1 MSQIFLNALLKDY
14 YSNFK
19 SSNVP
24 NFNSK
29 KAIIEDW
36 VKELQSGKLDTL
48 KEEEVKSRFIN
59 NLFGDVLDFNYGNSN
74 YWSLREEAKTKSDG
88 TKPDAALGYFTQDKR
103 NDDVRVII
111 EIKDA
116 TTDLD
121 KKQKREGN
129 KSPLD
134 QAFEYAPKMGGNC
147 KWVVVSNFKEI
158 RFYSST
164 DRNKYQKF
172 LLENLLQ
179 NDSLKEFLFLF
190 HKDKFIS
197 KQKKSSTD
205 SLYEISKKAI
215 VKKSAKAK
223 TKHILD
229 DLYNCLFR
237 FKGLGFVDP
246 NYLCTLYPF
255 NILDEHVWHYDDG
268 TLFTINKDIYLF
280 LQQIEVG
287 EEKIQ
292 INDSLVK
299 EFTKLKVVNYEEKL
313 NWIITFLNKSHV
325 YNITAI
331 KDYLAVQKR
340 HKNTLG
346 FSYTHDFYFEEDEG
360 CTKRIYLKDKESC
373 DCLSCNYR
381 SMDFASMLKKIKTRT
396 GEVEH
401 NNSEYAY
408 GNYLVSSNNF
418 KHSYKIYKYLEKDY
432 TKEGKGI
439 AYFLSKL
446 NTKYLHNLIKGYYY
460 ADDKKE
466 ILEDI
471 KTIDLDSIIHN
482 DLDYEID
489 NDVRRYLVQ
498 IKEEKLLH
506 KVREEVKRINSDID
520 KLKKLYNDDNG
531 HQTGGGNLPSM
542 LAEQY
547 HLLYLHINRNYI
559 IQDTFT
565 EYKNVVKEIFS
576 GLIASYQT
584 IEVGLQEFNEFYISE
599 VVIHINSDDLENLVK
614 PISILKINEECF
626 IQILIR
632 FRHYFASFYKHSS
645 FTFDPLENELIKEYL
660 LNRNFENRLKN
671 IFNNIFILLSKCD
684 INESQFT
691 ELEKSIVPFLTIEKF
706 LYWKNLD
713 YFCSFL
719 IQKGYIFQS
728 ANLIKI
734 FEIAVKRDKSGN
746 NKYERLVKNTCLAIN
761 KFYPDINISNQ
772 ALVRKAI
779 GNCYS
784 LNSNWTEFRNYMYLY
799 KIVDDSCKTLLINAI
814 DEDLDNSFKEHLY
827 CELLRNDIY
836 NYQYKDYFKKYVS
849 EINKMKGYGI
859 VFKNNKMDTTKS
871 DFVFFNFALLIHAK
885 EITLTETNLLQLE
898 NLSDFE
904 KWLLNPLDFDYTQ
917 FQLYWM
923 RVVPHKSF
931 FMKKISK
938 VSILKE
944 LLQNSLKS
952 NFDQEFSNMYVKYF
966 I

>member
-1 MSQIFLNALLKDY
+1 MKQIFSKDLLEDY

-24 NFNSK
+24 NFNTK
-29 KAIIEDW
+29 KSIIEDW
-36 VKELQSGKLDTL
+36 INELQSGKLDTL

-74 YWSLREEAKTKSDG
+74 YWLLREEAKTKSDG

-103 NDDVRVII
+103 KDDVRVVI

-116 TTDLD
+116 ATDLD

-129 KSPLD
+129 KSPVD

-147 KWVVVSNFKEI
+147 KWVIVSNFKEI

-164 DRNKYQKF
+164 DRNKYQSF
-172 LLENLLQ
+172 LLENFSD
-179 NDSLKEFLFLF
+179 NETLKEFLFLF

-197 KQKKSSTD
+197 KQKKSLTD
-205 SLYEISKKAI
+205 SLYEVSKKLI

-246 NYLCTLYPF
+246 NYICSLYPF
-255 NILDEHVWHYDDG
+255 NILDEYVWHYNHG
-268 TLFTINKDIYLF
+268 TLFTINKDIYDF
-280 LQQIEVG
+280 LQQIEIG
-287 EEKIQ
+287 EEKIH
-292 INDSLVK
+292 INECLIK
-299 EFTKLKVVNYEEKL
+299 EFTKLKVVSYEEKL
-313 NWIITFLNKSHV
+313 KWIITFLNKSHI

-331 KDYLAVQKR
+331 KDYIGVQKSR
-340 HKNTLG
+340 KNKLG
-346 FSYTHDFYFEEDEG
+346 FSYTHEFHFEEDEG
-360 CTKRIYLKDKESC
+360 FKKQIYLKDSENC

-381 SMDFASMLKKIKTRT
+381 SLDFTSILKKIKTRT
-396 GEVEH
+396 GDAEH

-418 KHSYKIYKYLEKDY
+418 KNSYKIYKYLEKDY

-446 NTKYLHNLIKGYYY
+446 NTKYLENLIKGYYY
-460 ADDKKE
+460 ADDQKE

-471 KTIDLDSIIHN
+471 RIIDLDSIIHS

-498 IKEEKLLH
+498 IKEEKLFH
-506 KVREEVKRINSDID
+506 KVKEEVKKINSDID

-547 HLLYLHINRNYI
+547 HMLYLHINRNYI

-565 EYKNVVKEIFS
+565 EYKNVFKEIFS

-599 VVIHINSDDLENLVK
+599 AIIHINSDDLENLLK
-614 PISILKINEECF
+614 PISLLKINEECF
-626 IQILIR
+626 TRILIR
-632 FRHYFASFYKHSS
+632 FRDYFASFFKNSL
-645 FTFDPLENELIKEYL
+645 FAFDPLENELMTEYL
-660 LNRNFENRLKN
+660 LNRNFKNRLRN
-671 IFNNIFILLSKCD
+671 IFNNIFILLCKCE
-684 INESQFT
+684 INESQFA
-691 ELEKSIVPFLTIEKF
+691 ELEKNIIPFLTIEKF
-706 LYWKNLD
+706 LYWNDLD
-713 YFCSFL
+713 NFCAFL
-719 IQKGYIFQS
+719 IQKGCFFQS
-728 ANLIKI
+728 NNLIKI
-734 FEIAVKRDKSGN
+734 FEVAVKRDISGN
-746 NKYERLVKNTCLAIN
+746 NKYERLIKNTCLAIH
-761 KFYPDINISNQ
+761 KFYPDVFISNQ
-772 ALVRKAI
+772 ALIKKAI
-779 GNCYS
+779 NNCYS
-784 LNSNWTEFRNYMYLY
+784 LTSDWTDFRNYLYLY
-799 KIVDDSCKTLLINAI
+799 KIADDNCKSLLTDAI
-814 DEDLDNSFKEHLY
+814 DEDLDKSFKEYLY
-827 CELLRNDIY
+827 GELLRNDIY
-836 NYQYKDYFKKYVS
+836 DYQYKDYFQIYVS
-849 EINKMKGYGI
+849 RINEMKGYGVI
-859 VFKNNKMDTTKS
+859 FKNNKMDTAKS
-871 DFVFFNFALLIHAK
+871 DFVFFNFALLMHAK
-885 EITLTETNLLQLE
+885 EITLSETNLSQLE

-904 KWLLNPLDFDYTQ
+904 KWLLNPFDYNYAQ
-917 FQLYWM
+917 FQMYWM
-923 RVVPHKSF
+923 YVVPHKSF

-938 VSILKE
+938 LVILKE
-944 LLQNSLKS
+944 LLEQSLKS
-952 NFDQEFSNMYVKYF
+952 NFDQELSNMYVKYF